1 MSKQYQRQFLLTAS
15 LIVLSFVLLGS
26 AFIFF
31 SYRYT
36 IQDRRD
42 TITADAQYVSEIT
55 GAYLDQGGSIDQR
68 NFQVMLA
75 NVSLISDADV
85 ILVNPDGSIVQSAS
99 GQEVGTYAGE
109 QLSTNMMALVTQT
122 ATSGGYTCMNDLGIY
137 PSKQFVAITPI
148 YSDYQTTPMGYT
160 LISANAAALTE
171 MWRIFTVIFTITAA
185 VVLLLAFF
193 SSYVTSLKEAKP
205 LQEMADAARRFG
217 QGEFDVRVDA
227 HGRRDETGQ
236 LAEAFNSMAD
246 SLSKAETRRQ
256 EFIANIS
263 HELKTPMTTIAG
275 FTDGILDGTIPAEKA
290 PEYLQLVSSE
300 TRRLSRLVRKMLD
313 LSKLQAEES
322 ITGHEQ
328 FDLGENMY
336 QMLFSL
342 EGKITARHLDMDI
355 QIPDEPVMVWGEP
368 DAITQVGYNLMDNAI
383 KFSPEGAVIGL
394 SITTRDNKAYVSI
407 RNRGE
412 TISPEE
418 LSLIFDRFH
427 KTDRSR
433 SMDKDGVG
441 LGLYIVKTIL
451 NNHKESITVTSEN
464 GITQFTFTLTLAR

>member
-1 MSKQYQRQFLLTAS
+1 
-15 LIVLSFVLLGS
+15 
-26 AFIFF
+26 
-31 SYRYT
+31 
-36 IQDRRD
+36 
-42 TITADAQYVSEIT
+42 
-55 GAYLDQGGSIDQR
+55 
-68 NFQVMLA
+68 
-75 NVSLISDADV
+75 
-85 ILVNPDGSIVQSAS
+85 
-99 GQEVGTYAGE
+99 
-109 QLSTNMMALVTQT
+109 
-122 ATSGGYTCMNDLGIY
+122 
-137 PSKQFVAITPI
+137 
-148 YSDYQTTPMGYT
+148 
-160 LISANAAALTE
+160 
-171 MWRIFTVIFTITAA
+171 
-185 VVLLLAFF
+185 
-193 SSYVTSLKEAKP
+193 
-205 LQEMADAARRFG
+205 
-217 QGEFDVRVDA
+217 VDA